1 MSCECA
7 RANPPH
13 TKLNSPRVSPCKLS
27 NLTRV
32 CAAMHQTTG
41 TERNYT
47 HTLWGGYSC
56 FFPFDFSASSFKA
69 AHHTTVH
76 STHSQSLT
84 FRFNSI
90 YFFICLPFLG
100 RWPARRTHII
110 SISLHLIRDIII
122 IINEWYS
129 PRSGYGDDS
138 GVDAGDGG
146 GLWEVYWTNH

>member
-27 NLTRV
+27 NLTRA

-41 TERNYT
+41 TERTYT